1 MSPEARPSS
10 GKPSL
15 GLYRG
20 GVVGLLRGF
29 SQSGLQLEIDAVV
42 PHRDAGLPG
51 FGEFLMVECGPGRAL
66 VGRVCQYR
74 AAGRLMSDQGDS
86 YLADLSRTEQRPP
99 APIVRQMLRYT
110 LTLQLLGQLQ
120 ESAGG
125 FRFRV
130 GDREF
135 PAFGSPVR
143 EPSETALA
151 YLCNV
156 NLAED
161 PSAAVLGELAY
172 GQRVLDD
179 VPVKFSVERLK
190 GRRSFVFARAGYG
203 KSNLIKYLVSQL
215 YSSPPDVGL
224 LIFDVEG
231 EYALPD
237 AAGRPGMADIPALA
251 ERLSLYTDRT
261 VPPKYAHFKQGD
273 MHLDFGNFPPQ
284 DIIGAFL
291 PAEKQE
297 MVFANLVRGQPW
309 EAWKE
314 LVAYLNDKGF
324 QAEDRPMGQI
334 LRYATQGKPDRADV
348 ILAAIK
354 NNLVPPIRRLHR
366 GGNPIGQKLVEELRQ
381 GRIVIADTSLL
392 GSEDAHAVSG
402 LLLKHIFDYNRRHF
416 TDPTRRGVRCLAVIE
431 EAQAV
436 LGARDIDDRNVFVR
450 WVKEGRKYDLGVMLV
465 TQQPGAIADAIISQ
479 GDNFFVLHLLNDA
492 DLATLKRHNAY
503 FADDILGVI
512 RSEPIPGNCYF
523 WSAPDQPFVLPVRVR
538 EFGKGTAAAGRP
550 KRVSG
555 KRRKETRT
563 DPNDALRSLMFGIL
577 GGHSGVWLY
586 PVAAYNGQPVGRDEA
601 LAFAFDYLLN
611 AVANRVGELGVLPS
625 DDPAGW
631 VQHQLPASLE
641 QILTAC
647 GGRHGYAVLASTT
660 RKVWVLPAAGIQ
672 LTGAKQPRRES
683 VHVRAAM

>member
-1 MSPEARPSS
+1 MNRSR
-10 GKPSL
+10 
-15 GLYRG
+15 LYRNE
-20 GVVGLLRGF
+20 VIGLLRGF
-29 SQSGLQLEIDAVV
+29 SQSGLQLEIDVIV
-42 PHRDAGLPG
+42 PHRDEGLPG
-51 FGEFLMVECGPGRAL
+51 FGEFLMVEAGLGRAM

-74 AAGRLMSDQGDS
+74 AAGRLMSEQGDS
-86 YLADLSRTEQRPP
+86 YLADLSRSDERPP

-110 LTLQLLGQLQ
+110 VKLQLLGQLC
-120 ESAGG
+120 ETADG

-135 PAFGSPVR
+135 ATFGSPVR
-143 EPSETALA
+143 EPSDAALA

-156 NLAED
+156 NLDDD

-172 GQRVLDD
+172 GQRVLTD
-179 VPVKFSVERLK
+179 VPIKFSVDRLK

-215 YSSPPDVGL
+215 YSTPPDVGL

-251 ERLSLYTDRT
+251 DRLSLYTDRV
-261 VPPKYAHFKQGD
+261 VPAGFARLKKGD
-273 MHLDFGNFPPQ
+273 MHLDFGDFPPQ

-297 MVFANLVRGQPW
+297 MVFANLLRGLPW

-314 LVAYLNDKGF
+314 LVAYLAEKEF
-324 QAEDRPMGQI
+324 QAEDRQMARI
-334 LRYATQGKPDRADV
+334 LRYALQTKPDRGDV

-354 NNLVPPIRRLHR
+354 NNLVPSVRRLHR
-366 GGNPIGQKLVEELRQ
+366 TGSAIGQRLIEELRQ

-392 GSEDAHAVSG
+392 GSEDAFAVSG
-402 LLLKHIFDYNRRHF
+402 LLLKRVFSFNRRHF
-416 TDPTRRGVRCLAVIE
+416 TDPTRSVVRCLAVIE

-436 LGARDIDDRNVFVR
+436 LSSRDIDDRNIFVR
-450 WVKEGRKYDLGVMLV
+450 WVKEGRKYDLGVILV
-465 TQQPGAIADAIISQ
+465 TQQPGAIADSIISQ

-538 EFGKGTAAAGRP
+538 EFR
-550 KRVSG
+550 RSG
-555 KRRKETRT
+555 KPAEAPVKRTKAKTERTRT
-563 DPNDALRSLMFGIL
+563 KSEGVALESLVL
-577 GGHSGVWLY
+577 GVLGSHTGVWLY
-586 PVAAYNGQPVGRDEA
+586 PVASHDRKSSSEPAEI
-601 LAFAFDYLLN
+601 AFAFDYLMSAAAGRL
-611 AVANRVGELGVLPS
+611 RESGVLIPAE
-625 DDPAGW
+625 DPAMW
-631 VQHQLPASLE
+631 LRQELPAKIE
-641 QILTAC
+641 QVLTAL
-647 GGRHGYAVLASTT
+647 GGRPGYAVLASAT
-660 RKVWVLPAAGIQ
+660 RRVWVLPARTVRMSGGKPLRAE
-672 LTGAKQPRRES
+672 AVEVRRS
-683 VHVRAAM
+683 V